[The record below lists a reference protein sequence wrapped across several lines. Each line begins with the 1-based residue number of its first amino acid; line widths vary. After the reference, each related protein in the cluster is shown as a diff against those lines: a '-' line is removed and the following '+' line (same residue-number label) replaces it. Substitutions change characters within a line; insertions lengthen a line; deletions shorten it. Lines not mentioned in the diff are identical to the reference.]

1 MLETG
6 LRKINGRLFY
16 VQKVREDTYVLEE
29 VDEIVHSEESKYQK
43 IDVVREK
50 HYGLCLFLDGSMQI
64 TEGDEHIYHEAFVHP
79 AMITH
84 PNPEKVLIVGGGD
97 GGVLREVLKHNTVK
111 KAVLVEIDERVIEVV
126 KKYMPSVPQGSF
138 SDPRAEIVIEDG
150 FKYIEKPRNEFDIA
164 YIDLTDSPDSPI
176 YGEEF
181 VKKLKNALRKKSV
194 VVFQTFG
201 LVEHLGSQQKIV
213 SELKKYFKYV
223 GIYGAFV
230 PSFMDLW
237 TFTYASDYFDLK
249 NVEEDYVRKTLD
261 ERSVKTRFY
270 SPETH
275 RMLFINAE
283 YSRVA
288 DRLKKL

>member
-6 LRKINGRLFY
+6 LREINGRLFY
-16 VQKVREDTYVLEE
+16 VQKIREDTYVLEE
-29 VDEIVHSEESKYQK
+29 VDKIIHSEKSKYQR

-50 HYGLCLFLDGSMQI
+50 HYGLCLYLDGSMQI
-64 TEGDEHIYHEAFVHP
+64 TEGDEHIYHESFVHP
-79 AMITH
+79 AMVIH

-97 GGVLREVLKHNTVK
+97 GGVLREVLKYNTVK

-150 FKYIEKPRNEFDIA
+150 FKYIEKPENEFDVA
-164 YIDLTDSPDSPI
+164 YIDLTDSPESPI

-181 VKKLKNALRKKSV
+181 MKKLKNALREKSI

-201 LVEHLGSQQKIV
+201 LVEHLGSQQKII
-213 SELKKYFKYV
+213 SELRKYFKYV
-223 GIYGAFV
+223 GMYGAFV
-230 PSFMDLW
+230 PSFMDMW
-237 TFTYASDYFDLK
+237 TFTYASDYFDLR
-249 NVEEDYVRKTLD
+249 NID
-261 ERSVKTRFY
+261 ENDVKRALTERGVDTKFY
-270 SPETH
+270 SSETH

-283 YSRVA
+283 YAKVA
-288 DRLKKL
+288 SKLKEL